1 MDFFEEVVKSSRR
14 LEVRAKKGV
23 VQWASGDF
31 LENFEATWANADI
44 VFACSTCFDE
54 ATMEGIARRA
64 ERLAPG
70 ARLVSLDKRLPS
82 EAYRLAAVC
91 QLHGSWGLAVAYIH
105 IHERE

>member
-82 EAYRLAAVC
+82 
-91 QLHGSWGLAVAYIH
+91 
-105 IHERE
+105 